1 MPRASGGSRCGPP
14 QCRRR
19 IAEALALLPAE
30 ERDILFH
37 AYCLRWTVE
46 RIACHFDVSPD
57 IIRLR
62 LHEALQRLRRY
73 R

>member
-1 MPRASGGSRCGPP
+1 M
-14 QCRRR
+14 
-19 IAEALALLPAE
+19 ALLPAE